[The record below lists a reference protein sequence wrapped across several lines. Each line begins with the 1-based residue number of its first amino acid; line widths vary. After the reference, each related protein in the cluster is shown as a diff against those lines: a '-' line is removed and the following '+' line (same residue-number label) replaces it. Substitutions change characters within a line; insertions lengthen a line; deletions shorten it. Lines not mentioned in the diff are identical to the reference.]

1 MPVAAAPASLRP
13 CFSFWPCTETAE
25 VAGMIDLTPRRRDLD
40 PIEIAS
46 RDEITSLQLQ
56 RLKLTL
62 RRVWDN
68 VPHYRRAFEAAGVH
82 PDALSNFADLAK
94 FPFTAKADL
103 RANYPFG
110 LFAVPMDRIVR
121 VHASSGTTG
130 KPTVVGYTKED
141 IDTWSAVMARS
152 IRAAGGRSSDIVHVA
167 YGYGLFTGGLGAH
180 YGAEALGAT
189 VVPVSGGM
197 TERQVQLMCD
207 FKPGILMCTPSYALV
222 IADEFA
228 RQGLDPA
235 QCSARVGIFGAEP
248 WSESMRDEIE
258 RRLGLA
264 ALNHYGLSEVIG
276 PGVASEH
283 VDTRDG
289 LTIWEDHFYP
299 EIIDPQS
306 GKGLPDG
313 RDGELVLTSLTK
325 IGMPVIRF
333 RTRDLTRLLAGT
345 ARSMRRMER
354 VTGRSDDMLIIRGVN
369 VFPSQIEEIL
379 LKQRL
384 APHYVLEIRRDG
396 HLDELDV
403 VVERRPETPS
413 PIAQDV
419 ERLIK
424 GTIGIS
430 TTVRVVE
437 PGTVQRSQGKAV
449 RVIDKRPKV

>member
-1 MPVAAAPASLRP
+1 MGA
-13 CFSFWPCTETAE
+13 
-25 VAGMIDLTPRRRDLD
+25 RDQLE
-40 PIEIAS
+40 PIEKAS
-46 RDEITSLQLQ
+46 ADELRTLQLE
-56 RLKLTL
+56 RLRWTL
-62 RRVWDN
+62 AHAYEK
-68 VPHYRRAFEAAGVH
+68 VPHYRRSFDAAGVH
-82 PDALSNFADLAK
+82 PGDLKDLADLAK

-110 LFAVPMDRIVR
+110 MFAVPMDRIVR

-152 IRAAGGRSSDIVHVA
+152 IRAAGGKSTDIVHVA

-235 QCSARVGIFGAEP
+235 RCSARVGIFGAEP
-248 WSESMRDEIE
+248 WTESMRDEIE

-283 VDTRDG
+283 VDT
-289 LTIWEDHFYP
+289 
-299 EIIDPQS
+299 
-306 GKGLPDG
+306 
-313 RDGELVLTSLTK
+313 SLTK

-333 RTRDLTRLLAGT
+333 RTRDLTRLLPGT

-384 APHYVLEIRRDG
+384 APHYVLEVRRDG

-403 VVERRPETPS
+403 VVERRPETPG

>member
-1 MPVAAAPASLRP
+1 MDQP
-13 CFSFWPCTETAE
+13 E
-25 VAGMIDLTPRRRDLD
+25 
-40 PIEIAS
+40 PIEKAGV
-46 RDEITSLQLQ
+46 DELRALQ
-56 RLKLTL
+56 RERLRWSLKHAYE
-62 RRVWDN
+62 N
-68 VPHYRRAFEAAGVH
+68 VPHYRKAFDAAGVH
-82 PDALSNFADLAK
+82 PGDLKDLADLAK
-94 FPFTAKADL
+94 FPFTTKAEL

-110 LFAVPMDRIVR
+110 MFAVPMDRIVR

-130 KPTVVGYTKED
+130 KPTVVGYTRED

-152 IRAAGGRSSDIVHVA
+152 IRAAGGRSTDIVHIA

-248 WSESMRDEIE
+248 WTEGMRDEIE

-283 VDTRDG
+283 LETRDG

-299 EIIDPQS
+299 EVIDPQS

-313 RDGELVLTSLTK
+313 QDGELVLTSLTK

-333 RTRDLTRLLAGT
+333 RTRDLTRLSPST
-345 ARSMRRMER
+345 ARSMRRMAR
-354 VTGRSDDMLIIRGVN
+354 VAGRTDDMLIIRGVN

-379 LKQRL
+379 LKQERL
-384 APHYVLEIRRDG
+384 SPHYVLEVRRDG
-396 HLDELDV
+396 HLDDLDV
-403 VVERRPETPS
+403 LVERRPES
-413 PIAQDV
+413 PGPLSVAASTAIEEDV

-424 GTIGIS
+424 GYIGV
-430 TTVRVVE
+430 TTKVRVVE

-449 RVIDKRPKV
+449 RVIDKRPRT